1 MLKKVFVFALLLLPL
16 ATAAQA
22 QKEGDEKYLA
32 GAVPVKNG
40 IVVFDKT
47 YNVSGKSKLELF
59 DALKAY
65 AQTLIKGEN
74 SLEQSRIIE
83 SDSLQGLLA
92 VAMEETLYFR
102 KSAWVTHSTRFFYEL
117 VFTIDDGK
125 FTVEM
130 RRLRYLYDEG
140 AAPDRPNSFTA
151 EQWITDDEALSK
163 DGKKLTRISGRFRR
177 HTIDRKD
184 EIFRGAA
191 RATGALQKRKVVRE
205 VEVEE

>member
-1 MLKKVFVFALLLLPL
+1 MLKKVFVFAMLLLPF

-47 YNVSGKSKLELF
+47 YNVSGKSKFELF

-184 EIFRGAA
+184 EVFRGAA